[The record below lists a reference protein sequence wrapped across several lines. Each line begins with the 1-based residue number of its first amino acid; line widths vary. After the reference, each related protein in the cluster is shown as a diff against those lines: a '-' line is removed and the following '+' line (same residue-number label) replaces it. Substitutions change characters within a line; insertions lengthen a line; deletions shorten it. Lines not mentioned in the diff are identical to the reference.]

1 MRAMPSLSDTTVP
14 CVRTSAPVSRFW
26 ILLLMSS
33 LISDGFNCMI
43 FLLRLPWAVN
53 GRARRANWVSGSQMV
68 RHRLQLA
75 GHRAVDHRVAD
86 DDLGP
91 ADKRC
96 VDADGGLDLLPKAS
110 LQRALEPRELG
121 LAQWERAR
129 NLRPRQ
135 TLGGVLEVCEKVANV
150 RE

>member
-43 FLLRLPWAVN
+43 FLCACRGPSTAA
-53 GRARRANWVSGSQMV
+53 RAAPIGVSGSQMV

-75 GHRAVDHRVAD
+75 GHRAVDHRIAD

-96 VDADGGLDLLPKAS
+96 VDADGGLDLFPKAS
-110 LQRALEPRELG
+110 LQRDRKSTRLNSSHSQISYA
-121 LAQWERAR
+121 
-129 NLRPRQ
+129 
-135 TLGGVLEVCEKVANV
+135 VF
-150 RE
+150 